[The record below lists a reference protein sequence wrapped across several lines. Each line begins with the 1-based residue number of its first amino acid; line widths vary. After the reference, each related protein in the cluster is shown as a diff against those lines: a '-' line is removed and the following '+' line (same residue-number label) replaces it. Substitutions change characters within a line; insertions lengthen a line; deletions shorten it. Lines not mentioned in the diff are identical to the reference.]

1 MCQLLNRGSLVTG
14 AKVFTDGSGVIIG
27 TLRWGLGWLRN
38 RELKVKV
45 GGGISLEFSV
55 GVPSCSL
62 NPDLISDKGFPYVTS
77 IFRHGFY

>member
-1 MCQLLNRGSLVTG
+1 MEV
-14 AKVFTDGSGVIIG
+14 AVIIG
-27 TLRWGLGWLRN
+27 TLRWGVGL
-38 RELKVKV
+38 VKEQRAQGE
-45 GGGISLEFSV
+45 GGRGISLEFSV

>member
-1 MCQLLNRGSLVTG
+1 MEV
-14 AKVFTDGSGVIIG
+14 AVIIG
-27 TLRWGLGWLRN
+27 TLRWGLGWLWN
-38 RELKVKV
+38 RELKVKG

-77 IFRHGFY
+77 ISRHGFY